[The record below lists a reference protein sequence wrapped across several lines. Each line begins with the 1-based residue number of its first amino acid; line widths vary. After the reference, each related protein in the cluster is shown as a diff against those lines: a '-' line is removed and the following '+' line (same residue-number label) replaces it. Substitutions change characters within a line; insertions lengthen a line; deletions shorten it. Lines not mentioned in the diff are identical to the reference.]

1 MFPGSFPFEELESA
15 LSRVAVRTPGRM
27 LSELTEPNGLLRVS
41 KQILPGDDC
50 TLLLFI
56 DQFEE
61 LFSSVRSEETRGKFL
76 ENLVS
81 VADDERS
88 RVKVVLTIRADFLDR
103 PLAYADFAEA
113 IADGIVTV
121 GPPTRDGL
129 AQAVSGPA
137 RAVGLELEAGLVGRI
152 IADVEGQ
159 PVLPLPIRTDG
170 DVFPTATRR
179 R

>member
-1 MFPGSFPFEELESA
+1 EELIQRIATQRLVTVVGPFGSGKSSVVRAGLIPALRAGRLTGSRDWLVTDMFPGSFPFEELESA

-81 VADDERS
+81 VADDE
-88 RVKVVLTIRADFLDR
+88 
-103 PLAYADFAEA
+103 
-113 IADGIVTV
+113 
-121 GPPTRDGL
+121 
-129 AQAVSGPA
+129 
-137 RAVGLELEAGLVGRI
+137 
-152 IADVEGQ
+152 
-159 PVLPLPIRTDG
+159 
-170 DVFPTATRR
+170 
-179 R
+179 

>member
-1 MFPGSFPFEELESA
+1 SDRRGDPTDRYPAPRQPSSGLLGVASRRWFGPDSSRPCGPAGSPGSRDWLVTDMFPGSFPFEELESA
-15 LSRVAVRTPGRM
+15 LS
-27 LSELTEPNGLLRVS
+27 
-41 KQILPGDDC
+41 
-50 TLLLFI
+50 
-56 DQFEE
+56 
-61 LFSSVRSEETRGKFL
+61 
-76 ENLVS
+76 
-81 VADDERS
+81 
-88 RVKVVLTIRADFLDR
+88 
-103 PLAYADFAEA
+103 
-113 IADGIVTV
+113 
-121 GPPTRDGL
+121 RDGL